1 MIPSMSPAR
10 TIVLCVLLA
19 TGILCAGCTSGTPW
33 AGSGSND
40 TQVAAQSMKGYH
52 VTIAQP
58 DAESGFIRM
67 DSDVYNAGEVVEFVV
82 RNDGL
87 LPLECSRTPPDFR
100 VVFQTGSGKWAAKM
114 GGDTPAAGNASF
126 LQNGESTKT
135 YRFVSTGWEPGRYR
149 IVSDCGPEREIL
161 VRVPATPVPTPTACP
176 VNLSANKTPWIRID
190 PIPDQKMGQPFT
202 IRGTTNLPADTVL
215 RYTISPVATQK
226 NPKPAPAGSF
236 TTPVVAGTCGT
247 NTWSA
252 MGEIQVAGNFF
263 IGIED
268 KDGRVTAIKR
278 FSIEA

>member
-1 MIPSMSPAR
+1 MISSQPPAR
-10 TIVLCVLLA
+10 TIVLCLLLA
-19 TGILCAGCTSGTPW
+19 AGILCAGCTSGTPG
-33 AGSGSND
+33 AASNSSAP
-40 TQVAAQSMKGYH
+40 QAAAQSPAGYQ

-58 DAESGFIRM
+58 DAESGYIRM

-82 RNDGL
+82 TNNGL
-87 LPLECSRTPPDFR
+87 LPLECSPSPPEFH
-100 VVFQTGSGKWAAKM
+100 VVFQTGSGKWATKM
-114 GGDTPAAGNASF
+114 GLDSPAKGNTSF
-126 LQNGESTKT
+126 LQSGESTKT
-135 YRFVSTGWEPGRYR
+135 YRFVSTGWEAGRYR

-161 VRVPATPVPTPTACP
+161 VRVPATPAPTATPCP

-202 IRGTTNLPADTVL
+202 IRGTTNLPAGTVL
-215 RYTISPVATQK
+215 RYTISPVATQQ

-236 TTPVVAGTCGT
+236 TTPVVAGSCGT

-268 KDGRVTAIKR
+268 KEGKATAIKR